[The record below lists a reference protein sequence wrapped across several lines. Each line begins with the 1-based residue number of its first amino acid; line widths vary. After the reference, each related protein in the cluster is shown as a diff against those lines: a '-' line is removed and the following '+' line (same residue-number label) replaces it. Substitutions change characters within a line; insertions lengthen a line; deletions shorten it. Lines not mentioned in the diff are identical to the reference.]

1 MKSIDP
7 LTLAV
12 VEARINALNLELGA
26 RMFRQAF
33 SVPTAHIRDLGT
45 VLFDKDERT
54 LAIGNF
60 MPVHTGGSEI
70 SLKGMLDWI
79 GRDNIHPDDFIIAND
94 TFIVRFGHLADW
106 SFLRPIYYDGE
117 LAFYHFA
124 RTHQYDSGGA
134 YPGCYFPRSYDCH
147 GEGLMLPPV
156 KIVEQGKINES
167 TYSVI
172 LRNLRGANMVRADN
186 MLVYGSMKQ
195 IEQRIIGL
203 LREYG
208 KETVMAALD
217 ELINRARA
225 AVTAVISKYPAGT
238 YYAER
243 AADWDGT
250 TDKPVWVRL
259 AMTVKPKEGKV
270 IFDFSESDPQC
281 DFINVPL
288 GQVWSSVTAGFL
300 WCLPPGLPRNKGF
313 FDCMEVITKDGTCLS
328 PVYPATA
335 ASQAVTLGLEI
346 TECVMLAMAQVDP
359 KESPATWG
367 RHVNP
372 LYAGKRR
379 DKIDPRTGSIME
391 YTAHTFHAVASS
403 GAAQGFDAVDGNGS
417 TPLGGAMI
425 RAPIEVEEWMVPY
438 RWLHYEF
445 LTDSCGHGQWRGGL
459 GTHVESQ
466 NVYDRKVWQPL
477 DCLTM
482 SGNAD
487 GERFSSVG
495 LQGGTGG
502 TKTKLEIVRKG
513 KRIPYR
519 TFSLT
524 YLEPGDILVS
534 NSGGG
539 GGVGDPLD
547 REIDKVRWDALN
559 EYISMKTARDVYGV
573 VMDPKTFTVDEK
585 ATAALR
591 ARLKAKKAAKPKT
604 TKATKPKAI
613 KAAKLKAAKAV
624 KPKAKKGK
632 SKTR

>member
-1 MKSIDP
+1 MNRTIDP

-45 VLFDKDERT
+45 VLFDKDERV

-79 GRDNIHPDDFIIAND
+79 GRENIYEDDFIIGND

-117 LAFYHFA
+117 LVFYHFA
-124 RTHQYDSGGA
+124 RTHQYDQGGA
-134 YPGCYFPRSYDCH
+134 FPGCYFPRSYDCH

-156 KIVEQGKINES
+156 KIVERGKIQES
-167 TYSVI
+167 TYGVI
-172 LRNLRGANMVRADN
+172 LRNLRGAPLVRADN

-195 IEQRIIGL
+195 IEQRITGL
-203 LREYG
+203 LKEYG

-217 ELINRARA
+217 ELIDRARA
-225 AVTAVISKYPAGT
+225 AVKAIVAKWPAGT

-250 TDKPVWVRL
+250 TDRPVWVRL
-259 AMTVKPKEGKV
+259 AMTVKPEEGKV
-270 IFDFSESDPQC
+270 VFDFSESDPQC

-288 GQVWSSVTAGFL
+288 GQVWSSVTAGLL
-300 WCLPPGLPRNKGF
+300 WCMPPGLSRNKGF
-313 FDCMEVITKDGTCLS
+313 FDCMEVITKEGTCLS

-335 ASQAVTLGLEI
+335 ASQAVTLGMEI
-346 TECVMLAMAQVDP
+346 TECVHMVMAQIDP
-359 KESPATWG
+359 KETPGTWG

-391 YTAHTFHAVASS
+391 YTAHCFHAVASS
-403 GAAQGFDAVDGNGS
+403 GAAWGYDAVDGNGS
-417 TPLGGAMI
+417 SPLGGAMV
-425 RAPIEVEEWMVPY
+425 RAPVEVEEWMIPY
-438 RWLHYEF
+438 IWSKYEF

-459 GTHVESQ
+459 GTHVEAK
-466 NVYDRKVWQPL
+466 NIYDKKVWQPL
-477 DCLTM
+477 DCLIM

-487 GERFSSVG
+487 GEKFESVG
-495 LQGGTGG
+495 FLGGTGG
-502 TKTKLEIVRKG
+502 TKTRLEIEHDGVRS
-513 KRIPYR
+513 RFR
-519 TFSLT
+519 TMDLT
-524 YLEPGDILVS
+524 FLEPGDSLITY
-534 NSGGG
+534 SGGG
-539 GGVGDPLD
+539 GGIGDPLD
-547 REIDKVRWDALN
+547 REVEKVRMDAMN
-559 EYISMKTARDVYGV
+559 EYISIKTAADVYGV
-573 VMDPKTFTVDEK
+573 VVDPVTFAVDEA

-591 ARLKAKKAAKPKT
+591 ANLKAKK
-604 TKATKPKAI
+604 
-613 KAAKLKAAKAV
+613 
-624 KPKAKKGK
+624 GG
-632 SKTR
+632 

>member
-1 MKSIDP
+1 MNRNIDP

-79 GRDNIHPDDFIIAND
+79 GRENIYEDDFIIGND

-106 SFLRPIYYDGE
+106 SFLRPIYYEGE
-117 LAFYHFA
+117 LVFYHFA
-124 RTHQYDSGGA
+124 RTHQYDQGGA
-134 YPGCYFPRSYDCH
+134 FPGCYFPRSYDCH

-156 KIVEQGKINES
+156 KIVERGKIKES

-172 LRNLRGANMVRADN
+172 LRNLRGATLVRADN

-195 IEQRIIGL
+195 IEQRITGL
-203 LREYG
+203 LKEYG

-217 ELINRARA
+217 ELIDRARA
-225 AVTAVISKYPAGT
+225 AVKAIIAKWPAGT

-250 TDKPVWVRL
+250 TDRPVWVRL
-259 AMTVKPKEGKV
+259 AMTVKPEEGKV
-270 IFDFSESDPQC
+270 VFDFSESDPQC

-300 WCLPPGLPRNKGF
+300 WCLPPGLSRNKGF
-313 FDCMEVITKDGTCLS
+313 FDCMEVITKEGTCLS
-328 PVYPATA
+328 PVYPAYRGA
-335 ASQAVTLGLEI
+335 AGSHPRPGDHRVRPACHGPGRPEGDPGHMGPPRESPLCGEAARQDRSEDRIDHGIYGALLPCGGLERRGLGLRCRRRQRIEP
-346 TECVMLAMAQVDP
+346 AGRRHGPGPHRGRGVDD
-359 KESPATWG
+359 
-367 RHVNP
+367 P
-372 LYAGKRR
+372 L
-379 DKIDPRTGSIME
+379 
-391 YTAHTFHAVASS
+391 HLV
-403 GAAQGFDAVDGNGS
+403 Q
-417 TPLGGAMI
+417 
-425 RAPIEVEEWMVPY
+425 
-438 RWLHYEF
+438 YEF

-459 GTHVESQ
+459 GTHVEAK
-466 NVYDRKVWQPL
+466 NMYDRKVWQPL

-487 GERFSSVG
+487 GEKFESVG

-502 TKTKLEIVRKG
+502 TKTQA
-513 KRIPYR
+513 
-519 TFSLT
+519 
-524 YLEPGDILVS
+524 GD
-534 NSGGG
+534 
-539 GGVGDPLD
+539 
-547 REIDKVRWDALN
+547 
-559 EYISMKTARDVYGV
+559 
-573 VMDPKTFTVDEK
+573 
-585 ATAALR
+585 R
-591 ARLKAKKAAKPKT
+591 ARRGAQALPHHG
-604 TKATKPKAI
+604 PD
-613 KAAKLKAAKAV
+613 L
-624 KPKAKKGK
+624 P
-632 SKTR
+632 

>member
-1 MKSIDP
+1 MNERKKIDP

-45 VLFDKDERT
+45 VLFDAAERT

-79 GRDNIHPDDFIIAND
+79 GRENIHEDDFIVGND

-106 SFLRPIYYDGE
+106 SFFRPIFFEGE
-117 LAFYHFA
+117 LVFYHFG

-134 YPGCYFPRSYDCH
+134 LPGCYFPRSYDCH

-156 KIVEQGKINES
+156 KIIEKGKINEAV
-167 TYSVI
+167 YSVI
-172 LRNLRGANMVRADN
+172 LRNLRGANLVRADN

-203 LREYG
+203 LKEYG
-208 KETVMAALD
+208 KETVMSALD
-217 ELINRARA
+217 ELIDRARA
-225 AVTAVISKYPAGT
+225 ATKAVIAKWPAGT

-250 TDKPVWVRL
+250 TPDRPVWVRL
-259 AMTVKPKEGKV
+259 AMTVKPEEGKV
-270 IFDFSESDPQC
+270 VFDFSESDPQV

-288 GQVWSSVTAGFL
+288 GQVWSSVTSGFL
-300 WCLPPGLPRNKGF
+300 WCLPPGLTRNKGF
-313 FDCMEVITKDGTCLS
+313 FDCMEIITKEGTCLS

-335 ASQAVTLGLEI
+335 AAQAVALGAEI

-359 KESPATWG
+359 QETPGTWG

-372 LYAGKRR
+372 LYCGKRR

-391 YTAHTFHAVASS
+391 YTAHTFHAAPSS
-403 GAAQGFDAVDGNGS
+403 GAAPGFDAVDGNGS
-417 TPLGGAMI
+417 SPLGGAMI
-425 RAPIEVEEWMVPY
+425 RAPIEVEEWMIPY
-438 RWLHYEF
+438 RWTKYEF

-459 GTHVESQ
+459 GTHVEAE

-477 DCLTM
+477 DCLIM

-487 GERFSSVG
+487 GELFNSVG
-495 LQGGTGG
+495 HMGGTGG
-502 TKTKLEIVRKG
+502 TKTRLEIERNG
-513 KRIPYR
+513 KRER
-519 TFSLT
+519 FKTFDLAFI
-524 YLEPGDILVS
+524 EPGNALITY
-534 NSGGG
+534 SGGG
-539 GGVGDPLD
+539 GGIGSPLD
-547 REIDKVRWDALN
+547 RETEKIAFDVLN
-559 EYISMKTARDVYGV
+559 EYISAETAKSVYGV
-573 VMDPKTFTVDEK
+573 VIDTSTFKVDDE
-585 ATAALR
+585 ATAELR
-591 ARLKAKKAAKPKT
+591 TAMKKERA
-604 TKATKPKAI
+604 
-613 KAAKLKAAKAV
+613 
-624 KPKAKKGK
+624 
-632 SKTR
+632 

>member
-1 MKSIDP
+1 MSKERNIDP

-79 GRDNIHPDDFIIAND
+79 GRDNIYPDDFIIAND

-106 SFLRPIYYDGE
+106 SFLRPIFYEGE
-117 LAFYHFA
+117 LIFYHFA

-156 KIVEQGKINES
+156 KIVEAGKINES

-186 MLVYGSMKQ
+186 MLVFGSMKQ

-203 LREYG
+203 LKEYG
-208 KETVMAALD
+208 KDTVMAALD

-225 AVTAVISKYPAGT
+225 AVKAVISKYPAGT

-313 FDCMEVITKDGTCLS
+313 FDCMEVITKEGTCLS

-403 GAAQGFDAVDGNGS
+403 GAASGFDAVDGNGS
-417 TPLGGAMI
+417 TPLGGAMV
-425 RAPIEVEEWMVPY
+425 RAPIEVEEWMIPY

-459 GTHVESQ
+459 GTHVEAQ

-513 KRIPYR
+513 KHIPYR
-519 TFSLT
+519 TVSLT

-547 REIDKVRWDALN
+547 REIEKVRWDALN
-559 EYISMKTARDVYGV
+559 EYISTKTARNVYGV
-573 VMDPKTFTVDEK
+573 VLDPKTFKVDEK

-591 ARLKAKKAAKPKT
+591 T
-604 TKATKPKAI
+604 
-613 KAAKLKAAKAV
+613 KLKT
-624 KPKAKKGK
+624 KKGARK
-632 SKTR
+632 ARSRTKEDKRKR

>member
-1 MKSIDP
+1 MNMNKRKSIDP

-79 GRDNIHPDDFIIAND
+79 GRENIHPDDFIIAND

-106 SFLRPIYYDGE
+106 SFLRPIFYEGE
-117 LAFYHFA
+117 LMFYHFA

-156 KIVEQGKINES
+156 KIVEGGKINES

-186 MLVYGSMKQ
+186 MLVFGSMKQ

-203 LREYG
+203 LNEYG
-208 KETVMAALD
+208 KDTVMAALD

-225 AVTAVISKYPAGT
+225 AVKAVISKYPAGT

-313 FDCMEVITKDGTCLS
+313 FDCMEVITKEGTCLS

-403 GAAQGFDAVDGNGS
+403 GAALGFDAVDGNGS
-417 TPLGGAMI
+417 TPLGGAMV
-425 RAPIEVEEWMVPY
+425 RAPIEVEEWMIPY

-459 GTHVESQ
+459 GTHVEAQ
-466 NVYDRKVWQPL
+466 NVYDRKAWQPL

-487 GERFSSVG
+487 GEKFSSVG

-519 TFSLT
+519 TMSLT

-547 REIDKVRWDALN
+547 REIEKVQWDALN
-559 EYISMKTARDVYGV
+559 EYISIKTARDIYGV
-573 VMDPKTFTVDEK
+573 VLDPKTFKVEEK
-585 ATAALR
+585 ATTGLR
-591 ARLKAKKAAKPKT
+591 ARLKTKKGAKAKAKKARS
-604 TKATKPKAI
+604 
-613 KAAKLKAAKAV
+613 
-624 KPKAKKGK
+624 KKK
-632 SKTR
+632 

>member
-1 MKSIDP
+1 MTPERKTIDP
-7 LTLAV
+7 LTLAI

-45 VLFDKDERT
+45 VLFDKAERV

-60 MPVHTGGSEI
+60 MPVHTGGSEV

-79 GRDNIHPDDFIIAND
+79 GRENIYEDDFIIGND

-106 SFLRPIYYDGE
+106 SFLRPIFYKGE
-117 LAFYHFA
+117 LVFYHFA

-156 KIVEQGKINES
+156 KIIEKGKVNES

-172 LRNLRGANMVRADN
+172 LRNLRGSNMVRADN

-195 IEQRIIGL
+195 IEKRITSL
-203 LREYG
+203 LDEYG
-208 KETVMAALD
+208 KDTVMAALD
-217 ELINRARA
+217 ELIDRARD
-225 AVTAVISKYPAGT
+225 AVKQVISKWPEGT

-250 TDKPVWVRL
+250 TDRPVWVRL

-270 IFDFSESDPQC
+270 IFDFSESDPQA

-288 GQVWSSVTAGFL
+288 GQVWSSVTSGFL

-313 FDCMEVITKDGTCLS
+313 FDCMEVITKEGTCLS

-346 TECVMLAMAQVDP
+346 TECVMIAMAQVDP
-359 KESPATWG
+359 KEAPATWG

-372 LYAGKRR
+372 LYCGKRR

-391 YTAHTFHAVASS
+391 YTAHCFHAVPSS
-403 GAAQGFDAVDGNGS
+403 GAAWGFDAVDGNGS
-417 TPLGGAMI
+417 SPLGGAMI
-425 RAPIEVEEWMVPY
+425 RAPIEVEEWMIPY
-438 RWLHYEF
+438 VWSKYEF
-445 LTDSCGHGQWRGGL
+445 LTDSCGHGRWRGGL
-459 GTHVESQ
+459 GTHVEAK
-466 NVYDRKVWQPL
+466 NVYNRDVWQPL
-477 DCLTM
+477 DCLIM

-487 GERFSSVG
+487 GERFNSVG
-495 LQGGTGG
+495 LLGGTGG
-502 TKTKLEIVRKG
+502 TKTRLEIEHNGVR
-513 KRIPYR
+513 RRFR
-519 TFSLT
+519 TFDLT
-524 YLEPGDILVS
+524 YIEPGDILITY
-534 NSGGG
+534 SGGG
-539 GGVGDPLD
+539 GGVGDPLE
-547 REIDKVRWDALN
+547 REVDKVRMDAMN
-559 EYISMKTARDVYGV
+559 EYISLETARNVYGV
-573 VMDPKTFTVDEK
+573 VLDPVTFEVDME
-585 ATAALR
+585 ATDTLR
-591 ARLKAKKAAKPKT
+591 ASLKKEKEEKK
-604 TKATKPKAI
+604 
-613 KAAKLKAAKAV
+613 
-624 KPKAKKGK
+624 
-632 SKTR
+632 

>member
-502 TKTKLEIVRKG
+502 TRTKLEIVRKG

-591 ARLKAKKAAKPKT
+591 ARLKARKAAKAKT

>member
-1 MKSIDP
+1 MNERLSIDP

-106 SFLRPIYYDGE
+106 SFLRPIYYEDE
-117 LAFYHFA
+117 LVFYHFA

-156 KIVEQGKINES
+156 KIVEQGKVNES

-186 MLVYGSMKQ
+186 MLVFGSMKQ

-203 LREYG
+203 LKEYG
-208 KETVMAALD
+208 KDTVMTALD
-217 ELINRARA
+217 ELIDRARR
-225 AVTAVISKYPAGT
+225 AVKAVISKYPAGT

-250 TDKPVWVRL
+250 TDRPVWVRL

-270 IFDFSESDPQC
+270 VFDFSDSDPQC

-313 FDCMEVITKDGTCLS
+313 FDCMEVITKEGTCLS

-346 TECVMLAMAQVDP
+346 TECVMLAMAQVDA

-403 GAAQGFDAVDGNGS
+403 GAAMGFDAVDGNGS
-417 TPLGGAMI
+417 TPLGGAMV
-425 RAPIEVEEWMVPY
+425 RAPIEVEEWMIPY

-445 LTDSCGHGQWRGGL
+445 LTDSCGHGRWRGGL
-459 GTHVESQ
+459 GTHVEAQ
-466 NVYDRKVWQPL
+466 NIYDKKVWQPL

-502 TKTKLEIVRKG
+502 TKTKLEIIRKG
-513 KRIPYR
+513 KHIRYR
-519 TFSLT
+519 TFDLM

-547 REIDKVRWDALN
+547 REVEKVRFDAMN
-559 EYISMKTARDVYGV
+559 EYISMKTAKNVYGV
-573 VMDPKTFTVDEK
+573 VLDPKTFKVNEK

-591 ARLKAKKAAKPKT
+591 ARLKSKKSSQAKTKKPKSR
-604 TKATKPKAI
+604 
-613 KAAKLKAAKAV
+613 
-624 KPKAKKGK
+624 GK
-632 SKTR
+632 